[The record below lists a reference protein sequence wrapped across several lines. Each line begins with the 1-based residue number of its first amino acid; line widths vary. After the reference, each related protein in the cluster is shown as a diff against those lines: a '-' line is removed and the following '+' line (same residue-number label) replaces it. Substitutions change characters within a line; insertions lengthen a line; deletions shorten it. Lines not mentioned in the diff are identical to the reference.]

1 MLKNPF
7 ISYFDG
13 NKIEMTSYKKRLG
26 ILLIISLLAG
36 FIATIL
42 SVILDSFT
50 FLLISL
56 PNFSLA
62 AFFGYRYWKYDNN
75 VRLQG
80 K

>member
-1 MLKNPF
+1 M
-7 ISYFDG
+7 
-13 NKIEMTSYKKRLG
+13 MTYQKRLI

-42 SVILDSFT
+42 SVILDSYS

-56 PNFSLA
+56 PNYSLA
-62 AFFGYRYWKYDNN
+62 AFFGYRYYRYDYDA
-75 VRLQG
+75 RLQR

>member
-1 MLKNPF
+1 
-7 ISYFDG
+7 
-13 NKIEMTSYKKRLG
+13 MTTYKKRLK

-42 SVILDSFT
+42 SVTFNSYT

-56 PNFSLA
+56 SNFSLA
-62 AFFGYRYWKYDNN
+62 AFFGYRYYRYDYDA
-75 VRLQG
+75 RLQR

>member
-1 MLKNPF
+1 M
-7 ISYFDG
+7 
-13 NKIEMTSYKKRLG
+13 MTYQKRLI

-42 SVILDSFT
+42 SVILDSYS

-56 PNFSLA
+56 TNYSMA
-62 AFFGYRYWKYDNN
+62 AFFGYRYYRYDYDA
-75 VRLQG
+75 RLQR

>member
-1 MLKNPF
+1 
-7 ISYFDG
+7 
-13 NKIEMTSYKKRLG
+13 MTTYHKRLI

-42 SVILDSFT
+42 SIILDSYS

-56 PNFSLA
+56 PNYSLA
-62 AFFGYRYWKYDNN
+62 AFFGYRYYRYDYDA
-75 VRLQG
+75 RLQR

>member
-1 MLKNPF
+1 
-7 ISYFDG
+7 
-13 NKIEMTSYKKRLG
+13 MTTYKKRLK

-42 SVILDSFT
+42 SVILDSYT

-56 PNFSLA
+56 SNFSLA
-62 AFFGYRYWKYDNN
+62 AFFGYSYWKYDNDA
-75 VRLQG
+75 RLQR

>member
-1 MLKNPF
+1 M
-7 ISYFDG
+7 
-13 NKIEMTSYKKRLG
+13 MTYQKRLI

-42 SVILDSFT
+42 SVILDSYS

-56 PNFSLA
+56 TNYSIA
-62 AFFGYRYWKYDNN
+62 AFFGYRYYRYDYDA
-75 VRLQG
+75 RLQR

>member
-1 MLKNPF
+1 
-7 ISYFDG
+7 
-13 NKIEMTSYKKRLG
+13 MTTYKKRLG

-42 SVILDSFT
+42 SVILDSYT

-62 AFFGYRYWKYDNN
+62 AFFGYRYWKYGNDTK
-75 VRLQG
+75 LHG

>member
-1 MLKNPF
+1 
-7 ISYFDG
+7 
-13 NKIEMTSYKKRLG
+13 MTTYQKRLI

-42 SVILDSFT
+42 SVILDSYS

-56 PNFSLA
+56 PNYSLA
-62 AFFGYRYWKYDNN
+62 AFFGYRYYRYDYDA
-75 VRLQG
+75 RLQR

>member
-1 MLKNPF
+1 
-7 ISYFDG
+7 
-13 NKIEMTSYKKRLG
+13 
-26 ILLIISLLAG
+26 LLAG

-42 SVILDSFT
+42 SVILDSYT

-62 AFFGYRYWKYDNN
+62 AFFGYSYWKYDNDS
-75 VRLQG
+75 RLQR

>member
-1 MLKNPF
+1 
-7 ISYFDG
+7 
-13 NKIEMTSYKKRLG
+13 MTTYQKGLI

-42 SVILDSFT
+42 SVILDSYS

-56 PNFSLA
+56 PNYSLA
-62 AFFGYRYWKYDNN
+62 AFFGYRYYRYDYDA
-75 VRLQG
+75 RLQR

>member
-1 MLKNPF
+1 
-7 ISYFDG
+7 
-13 NKIEMTSYKKRLG
+13 MTTYKKRLK

-42 SVILDSFT
+42 SVIFNSYT

-56 PNFSLA
+56 SNFSLA
-62 AFFGYRYWKYDNN
+62 AFFGYSYWKYDNDA
-75 VRLQG
+75 RLQR

>member
-1 MLKNPF
+1 
-7 ISYFDG
+7 
-13 NKIEMTSYKKRLG
+13 MTTYKKRLG

-42 SVILDSFT
+42 SVILDSYT

-62 AFFGYRYWKYDNN
+62 TFFGYRYWKYDNDTK
-75 VRLQG
+75 LQG

>member
-1 MLKNPF
+1 
-7 ISYFDG
+7 
-13 NKIEMTSYKKRLG
+13 MTNYKKRLG

-42 SVILDSFT
+42 SVILDSYT

-62 AFFGYRYWKYDNN
+62 AFFGYSYWKYDNDT
-75 VRLQG
+75 RLQR

>member
-1 MLKNPF
+1 
-7 ISYFDG
+7 
-13 NKIEMTSYKKRLG
+13 MTTYKKRLK

-42 SVILDSFT
+42 SVILDSYT

-56 PNFSLA
+56 SNFSLA
-62 AFFGYRYWKYDNN
+62 AFFGYSYWKYDND
-75 VRLQG
+75 VRLQR

>member
-1 MLKNPF
+1 
-7 ISYFDG
+7 
-13 NKIEMTSYKKRLG
+13 MTTYQKRLI

-42 SVILDSFT
+42 SIILDSYF

-56 PNFSLA
+56 PNYSLA
-62 AFFGYRYWKYDNN
+62 AFFGYRYYRYDNKA
-75 VRLQG
+75 RLHR

>member
-1 MLKNPF
+1 MKIF
-7 ISYFDG
+7 SYF
-13 NKIEMTSYKKRLG
+13 NYSKIEMTTYQKRLI

-42 SVILDSFT
+42 SVILDSYS

-56 PNFSLA
+56 PNYSLA
-62 AFFGYRYWKYDNN
+62 AFFGYRYYRYDYDA
-75 VRLQG
+75 RLQR

>member
-1 MLKNPF
+1 
-7 ISYFDG
+7 
-13 NKIEMTSYKKRLG
+13 MTTYKKRLK

-42 SVILDSFT
+42 SVTFNSYT

-56 PNFSLA
+56 SNFSLA
-62 AFFGYRYWKYDNN
+62 AFFGYRYWKYDNDA
-75 VRLQG
+75 RLQR

>member
-1 MLKNPF
+1 
-7 ISYFDG
+7 
-13 NKIEMTSYKKRLG
+13 MTTYQKRLV

-42 SVILDSFT
+42 SVILNSYS

-56 PNFSLA
+56 PNYSLA
-62 AFFGYRYWKYDNN
+62 AFFGYRYYRYDYDA
-75 VRLQG
+75 RLQR

>member
-1 MLKNPF
+1 
-7 ISYFDG
+7 
-13 NKIEMTSYKKRLG
+13 MTTYKKRLK

-42 SVILDSFT
+42 SVTFNSYA

-56 PNFSLA
+56 SNFSLA
-62 AFFGYRYWKYDNN
+62 AFFGYRYWKYDNDA
-75 VRLQG
+75 RLQR

>member
-1 MLKNPF
+1 M
-7 ISYFDG
+7 
-13 NKIEMTSYKKRLG
+13 MTYQKRLI

-42 SVILDSFT
+42 SVILDSYS

-56 PNFSLA
+56 PNYSMA
-62 AFFGYRYWKYDNN
+62 AFFGYRYYRYDYDA
-75 VRLQG
+75 RLQR

>member
-1 MLKNPF
+1 
-7 ISYFDG
+7 
-13 NKIEMTSYKKRLG
+13 MTTYNKRLK

-42 SVILDSFT
+42 SVILDSYT

-56 PNFSLA
+56 SNFSLA
-62 AFFGYRYWKYDNN
+62 AFFGYSYWKYDNDA
-75 VRLQG
+75 RLQR